1 MSVINL
7 AFRVITSNCS
17 TLWSLHATIGTRSP

>member
-7 AFRVITSNCS
+7 AFRVVTSDRIA
-17 TLWSLHATIGTRSP
+17 LLSLKATIGTRSP

>member
-7 AFRVITSNCS
+7 VFRVVTFDARTS
-17 TLWSLHATIGTRSP
+17 LSLKAKSGTRSP

>member
-7 AFRVITSNCS
+7 AFRVATFSRSTSLFLN
-17 TLWSLHATIGTRSP
+17 AKIGTMSP

>member
-7 AFRVITSNCS
+7 AFRVVTFDRSTS
-17 TLWSLHATIGTRSP
+17 LSLNAKFGTRSP

>member
-7 AFRVITSNCS
+7 AFRVVAADRIA
-17 TLWSLHATIGTRSP
+17 LLSLNATVGTRSP